1 MENKWR
7 SILSGAGFY
16 VTMAVCLLVI
26 GVSGYF
32 LLFDGEE
39 APAPDTAAPTETPV
53 TAPAPEIEEPDEP
66 PVVEAIAPKPVAEKP
81 VMPEVE
87 IDDTPVMAEAP
98 RLIVSPLQGEV
109 VTAFSVDKLVYNETL
124 ADWRTHDGVDISAE
138 AGATVLAAC
147 SGTVA
152 AVTEDI
158 LMGTTV
164 TISHDGGY
172 QTTYANLQAD
182 PAVEKGDT
190 VSAGQIIGAVGDT
203 AAAEAAQGPHLHF
216 SVTKDGDAVDPDEFL
231 NR

>member
-7 SILSGAGFY
+7 SILGGAGFY
-16 VTMAVCLLVI
+16 VTMAVCLLVV
-26 GVSGYF
+26 GVSGWF
-32 LLFDGEE
+32 LLFDKDETPAPEPE
-39 APAPDTAAPTETPV
+39 APAEAAV
-53 TAPAPEIEEPDEP
+53 TAPAPALEEPEAP
-66 PVVEAIAPKPVAEKP
+66 TVVETISPEPVVQTPP
-81 VMPEVE
+81 MPELE
-87 IDDTPVMAEAP
+87 IDDTPVVAEAP

-109 VTAFSVDKLVYNETL
+109 LTAFSVDQLVYNATL

-138 AGATVLAAC
+138 AGASVLAAC

-164 TISHDGGY
+164 TISHDDGY
-172 QTTYANLQAD
+172 QTTYANLQAG
-182 PAVEKGDT
+182 PTVEKGDT

-231 NR
+231 NG